1 MLNERKLTERE
12 LDHREVVLQNLLKN
26 KRNLVKRYG
35 KDAEKVMYG
44 IATKKAKTKVE
55 GMNKE
60 KIKELIIRTL
70 EGVDSSPR
78 SNTDDIDA
86 NKSFSGGADYGSE
99 VSATSKEDSVEQGE
113 TAPLHYSL
121 EEGHGL
127 DQGDVDI
134 LQKFVDGE
142 DMDVIPLKRVLKFI
156 IKSNILQDKT
166 KDLSVKENRFLAS
179 SMDDLEQVIRNLAH
193 TGEMSEDEALEM
205 AIKKLEAM
213 LDGRDDIEER
223 VTYDD
228 VLDLRADKADLEDR
242 ISQLYRDMEQEA
254 EPEGGPIADRY
265 GDELE
270 KLEAKLYRVSKQ
282 IADYDMNES
291 VTNEA
296 LNPEVSK
303 KVDQFIKAMAKRYGY
318 EEQDAVY
325 AIMAALRQRDFDGV
339 NEKLTKSS
347 SVEDHIDDFKDS
359 DAKQFKGKSLK
370 KIKQM
375 ALASFLSKQ
384 KK

>member
-1 MLNERKLTERE
+1 
-12 LDHREVVLQNLLKN
+12 
-26 KRNLVKRYG
+26 
-35 KDAEKVMYG
+35 MYG

-282 IADYDMNES
+282 INDYDMNES

>member
-1 MLNERKLTERE
+1 
-12 LDHREVVLQNLLKN
+12 
-26 KRNLVKRYG
+26 
-35 KDAEKVMYG
+35 MYG

-55 GMNKE
+55 GMNKD
-60 KIKELIIRTL
+60 KIKELILKSLQVEDNDPSGADL
-70 EGVDSSPR
+70 EGDPNEFVV
-78 SNTDDIDA
+78 
-86 NKSFSGGADYGSE
+86 G
-99 VSATSKEDSVEQGE
+99 
-113 TAPLHYSL
+113 
-121 EEGHGL
+121 EGHGL
-127 DQGDVDI
+127 DQGDIDI
-134 LQKFVDGE
+134 VQNFIDGKDIDE
-142 DMDVIPLKRVLKFI
+142 IPLKRVLKFI

-282 IADYDMNES
+282 INDYDMNES

>member
-60 KIKELIIRTL
+60 KIKELIRTQL

-86 NKSFSGGADYGSE
+86 NKSYSGGADYGSE

-127 DQGDVDI
+127 DQGDVDF
-134 LQKFVDGE
+134 LQSFVDRMGLDKE
-142 DMDVIPLKRVLKFI
+142 PVDAKEFSKLKKILKFI

-166 KDLSVKENRFLAS
+166 KDLSVKERI
-179 SMDDLEQVIRNLAH
+179 DY
-193 TGEMSEDEALEM
+193 DEALT
-205 AIKKLEAM
+205 LRGM
-213 LDGRDDIEER
+213 L
-223 VTYDD
+223 
-228 VLDLRADKADLEDR
+228 ADLKKER
-242 ISQLYRDMEQEA
+242 EQLFRDMEQEA

-270 KLEAKLYRVSKQ
+270 KLEGRMYKIAKQLR
-282 IADYDMNES
+282 DYDMNES
-291 VTNEA
+291 FRGRTSGTIDEKI
-296 LNPEVSK
+296 SK
-303 KVDQFIKAMAKRYGY
+303 
-318 EEQDAVY
+318 AV
-325 AIMAALRQRDFDGV
+325 R
-339 NEKLTKSS
+339 EKLTKSS
-347 SVEDHIDDFKDS
+347 SVEDHIEDFKDS
-359 DAKQFKGKSLK
+359 DAPQFKGKSLK

>member
-1 MLNERKLTERE
+1 
-12 LDHREVVLQNLLKN
+12 
-26 KRNLVKRYG
+26 
-35 KDAEKVMYG
+35 MYG

-166 KDLSVKENRFLAS
+166 KDLSVKENRFLAA

>member
-1 MLNERKLTERE
+1 
-12 LDHREVVLQNLLKN
+12 
-26 KRNLVKRYG
+26 
-35 KDAEKVMYG
+35 
-44 IATKKAKTKVE
+44 
-55 GMNKE
+55 
-60 KIKELIIRTL
+60 
-70 EGVDSSPR
+70 
-78 SNTDDIDA
+78 
-86 NKSFSGGADYGSE
+86 
-99 VSATSKEDSVEQGE
+99 
-113 TAPLHYSL
+113 
-121 EEGHGL
+121 
-127 DQGDVDI
+127 
-134 LQKFVDGE
+134 
-142 DMDVIPLKRVLKFI
+142 
-156 IKSNILQDKT
+156 
-166 KDLSVKENRFLAS
+166 
-179 SMDDLEQVIRNLAH
+179 
-193 TGEMSEDEALEM
+193 
-205 AIKKLEAM
+205 
-213 LDGRDDIEER
+213 
-223 VTYDD
+223 
-228 VLDLRADKADLEDR
+228 
-242 ISQLYRDMEQEA
+242 MEQEA